1 MSEQTYELRFE
12 YFNEENATLF
22 FQKITD
28 FLLSIDKL
36 NNSLVSVFGIEIDIN
51 IQIKSIEKG
60 SIRIWIAEKLNKISD
75 DDIKHYI
82 SNPRELLADLLI
94 KSKKMILEKIQDK
107 KCQDIPKEYKNI
119 IEKSDLKDFG
129 YNNNET
135 KSKVDINSIQRLIRN
150 YKQDLEC
157 FGKLGFELQKIA
169 KTNKKIYF
177 LNEQQATLL
186 LTYMKNSESVR
197 NAKKVLVFAFYKMK
211 EKLKNLEQEQEKAR
225 FKTLSD
231 ENQRLNS
238 LNHHQKIGYKSQL
251 AQQKEKYEN
260 KIKALKYDLDHKNEL
275 SFKRKLSQK
284 ELLELRKILARD
296 YGMICIKE
304 WEMSLFA
311 EKIGKDTVF
320 EAVLN
325 KLEKELKYW
334 KNYDEFEEKWKKIL
348 RK

>member
-1 MSEQTYELRFE
+1 MNLLQCEICQITRSFLNTEVAYNYAVDNTTIMSHKNLHSDELIENIHYFYDYEQTKGGRQRVIKW
-12 YFNEENATLF
+12 TLEGVYMLGF
-22 FQKITD
+22 F
-28 FLLSIDKL
+28 
-36 NNSLVSVFGIEIDIN
+36 
-51 IQIKSIEKG
+51 IKSPK
-60 SIRIWIAEKLNKISD
+60 A
-75 DDIKHYI
+75 
-82 SNPRELLADLLI
+82 
-94 KSKKMILEKIQDK
+94 
-107 KCQDIPKEYKNI
+107 KEY
-119 IEKSDLKDFG
+119 
-129 YNNNET
+129 
-135 KSKVDINSIQRLIRN
+135 R
-150 YKQDLEC
+150 
-157 FGKLGFELQKIA
+157 
-169 KTNKKIYF
+169 
-177 LNEQQATLL
+177 
-186 LTYMKNSESVR
+186 
-197 NAKKVLVFAFYKMK
+197 KKVA
-211 EKLKNLEQEQEKAR
+211 KLLREQTQAR

-231 ENQRLNS
+231 ENLRLNS

-260 KIKALKYDLDHKNEL
+260 KIKALKYDLENKKEL